1 MIHSSDLRN
10 VHDDVKNHDN
20 LRDRS
25 RSVRTIFF
33 SLMRNDVAALRLA
46 TCVFPLEK
54 KESSLS
60 FEPFFKDISFKS
72 LFFLHQHGC

>member
-1 MIHSSDLRN
+1 MMTLKTTTTSGTGAG
-10 VHDDVKNHDN
+10 VFGPF
-20 LRDRS
+20 
-25 RSVRTIFF
+25 FF